1 MSLLQWLLSSEVKAR
16 ERLRRLQ
23 QEELAKQGAHEP
35 GPQASADHEAGCTE
49 SWVSGVCACGGGAY
63 RQ

>member
-35 GPQASADHEAGCTE
+35 GPQAGADHEALRTVKRGE
-49 SWVSGVCACGGGAY
+49 GGARSRRY
-63 RQ
+63 RAW